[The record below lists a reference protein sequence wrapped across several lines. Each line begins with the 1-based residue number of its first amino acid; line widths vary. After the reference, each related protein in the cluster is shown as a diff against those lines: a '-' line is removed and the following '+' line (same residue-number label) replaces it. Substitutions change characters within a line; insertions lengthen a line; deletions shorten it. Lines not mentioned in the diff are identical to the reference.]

1 MPNADTK
8 DLLQELVEYT
18 KQNEKW
24 LRFLA
29 WNDLRSAI
37 EDTLDNPW
45 EYHAY
50 EMLDG
55 NKPARDI
62 AEELPPHHSTVNRN
76 CKRWRTAGIV
86 IQTDGRKYN
95 KLVSLEAL
103 NIDIPELEDD
113 EE

>member
-1 MPNADTK
+1 MPNADTT

-29 WNDLRSAI
+29 WNDLKSAI
-37 EDTLDNPW
+37 KDTLDDPW

-50 EMLDG
+50 EMLNG
-55 NKPARDI
+55 ELSARDI
-62 AEELPPHHSTVNRN
+62 AGELPPHHSTINRN
-76 CKRWRTAGIV
+76 CKRWRTAGIA
-86 IQTDGRKYN
+86 IQTDGGQYD

-103 NIDIPELEDD
+103 NIEIPELEDD